1 MKSLSAIEQLI
12 HKGVEIS
19 NPQSVEIGEEVC
31 LDRIAGNEVKIYSG
45 SRIYGKETLIC
56 EGARIGQ
63 EGPATVVDCYVGPH
77 VKLKGGFFQEAAF
90 LKGASCGS
98 GAHVRQGTILEE
110 QSSIAHT
117 VGLKQTILFPY
128 VTLGSLINFCDCLMA
143 GGTGR
148 DNHSEV
154 GSSYIHFNFTPN
166 QDKATPSL
174 IGDVPRGV
182 MLNQSPIFLGG
193 QGGLVGPCRLAYGTV
208 TAAGTVCRKDQLDE
222 NFLVIENGPKSARLP
237 FKPGGYRNLKRI
249 LDLNLNYIANLMA
262 LGQWYRHVRSR
273 CIGPDFPGELATG
286 LSVTLDKAIAER
298 INQLEKLKNKVEV
311 DHPKAEG
318 LENRFCVRWPEITA
332 RLQELKGYEGTEEP
346 RDRFLNLVEQGIQRN
361 GRDYLNVIQ
370 ALEDDQAAVGSQWLQ
385 SIVDHVAATTLQLVL

>member
-12 HKGVEIS
+12 NKGIEIS
-19 NPQSVEIGEEVC
+19 NPQSVEIGKEVC
-31 LDRIAGNEVKIYSG
+31 LDRIAGNGVKIFSG
-45 SRIYGKETLIC
+45 SRIFGKETLIC
-56 EGARIGQ
+56 EGAGIGQ
-63 EGPATVVDCYVGPH
+63 EGPAIVVDCYVGPQ
-77 VKLKGGFFQEAAF
+77 VKLKGGFFQKAAF
-90 LKGASCGS
+90 LKGASCGL

-110 QSSIAHT
+110 QASIAHT

-286 LSVTLDKAIAER
+286 LSFTLDKAIAER

-332 RLQELKGYEGTEEP
+332 RLQELKGYEGSEEP